1 MPPMIPIT
9 DTIFLPES
17 DIDFSAIRAQGAGG
31 QNVNKVSTAIH
42 LRFNIAQSSL
52 PDCYKM
58 RLLALRDSRLS
69 ASGDIV
75 IKAQTHRTQSQNKQD
90 AILRLV
96 ELIQKATQIETPR
109 KATKPS
115 LGAKKR
121 RLAKKAQRSDLK
133 SGRKKINTDD

>member
-31 QNVNKVSTAIH
+31 QNVNKVSSAIH
-42 LRFNIAQSSL
+42 LRFNIVLSSL

-90 AILRLV
+90 AVLRLV
-96 ELIQKATQIETPR
+96 ELIQKATRIDPPR